1 MPLLTTKPFND
12 QLDLASW
19 VGQRSATFRFRRVHG
34 VTNEPLGDITPISN
48 TAPVLSHD
56 TSRTIKR
63 QLTLSLGI
71 VDTAAIDPVAERIT
85 VAMVM
90 KGVEFPLGRYV
101 FTDHNELRYTSGR
114 LGVVTLYDEM
124 FTVDQQ
130 LETGFTALGSS
141 AGTDIIRLVEDL
153 PVSLVIEPTDQ
164 PSTGSWNAGTTR
176 GQALNALA
184 VQGDYFSPW
193 FANDGKMHVIRTVD
207 PGSTVPT
214 LNWDVGRTVFLGS
227 VIETN
232 DLLNA
237 PNRFV
242 VISNSGDAGVAAIVG
257 SYDVPA
263 SAPHSIQNRGFVIPN
278 VQDLQLKT
286 TAQATAAA
294 RNLGI
299 RQTIFERREIATPPD
314 PRHDSYDVIRW
325 DGVNWLEIAWSMTLI
340 EGGLMSHI
348 LRKAYA

>member
-1 MPLLTTKPFND
+1 MTTKPFDD
-12 QLDLASW
+12 QLDLARW

-48 TAPVLSHD
+48 TVPVLSHD

-63 QLTLSLGI
+63 QVTMSLGAA
-71 VDTAAIDPVAERIT
+71 DTATIDPVAERIT
-85 VAMVM
+85 IAMLM

-101 FTDHNELRYTSGR
+101 FTSHNELRYTSGR

-124 FTVDQQ
+124 FVVDQQ
-130 LETGFTALGSS
+130 LETGFTALGGSV
-141 AGTDIIRLVEDL
+141 GTDVLRLVTGL
-153 PVSLVIEPTDQ
+153 PVSVIIDPTDFS
-164 PSTGSWNAGTTR
+164 STGSWNAGTTR

-184 VQGDYFSPW
+184 VQGDYLSPW
-193 FANDGKMHVIRTVD
+193 FANDGKMHVVRTID
-207 PGSTVPT
+207 PGSTIPA
-214 LNWDVGRTVFLGS
+214 LNWDAGSVVFLGS

-232 DLLNA
+232 DLLSA

-242 VISNSGDAGVAAIVG
+242 VISNSGDAGDAAIVG
-257 SYDVPA
+257 TYDVPA
-263 SAPHSIQNRGFVIPN
+263 SAPHSVQNRGFIIPD
-278 VQDLQLKT
+278 VQDIQVMT

-294 RNLGI
+294 RNLGL

-314 PRHDSYDVIRW
+314 PRHDSYDVVRW

-340 EGGLMSHI
+340 EGGAMSHI